1 MEMET
6 LYIKAEMCTIVT
18 NRKIFLRDVVKL
30 YGTDKKIVKELNE
43 EVVLVV
49 PNEKKCKFAV
59 SVLKIIEIL
68 QKQHPNILVIN
79 VGEIDF
85 VIEYIP
91 PGNCENNFCMFG
103 GLFWLSVYNYDV

>member
-43 EVVLVV
+43 
-49 PNEKKCKFAV
+49 
-59 SVLKIIEIL
+59 
-68 QKQHPNILVIN
+68 VIN
-79 VGEIDF
+79 TLPTEKSGSNYGRFNCWNSGSEIGILRNVQPF
-85 VIEYIP
+85 LQRKWKRI
-91 PGNCENNFCMFG
+91 
-103 GLFWLSVYNYDV
+103 